1 MQEARREVI
10 KNKIRAIG
18 KMAHAFTVLR
28 EESESVLHLK
38 GLTPTGSIPK
48 GVLMGGKS
56 AIQDAI
62 SGFEQA
68 KRLDAVNEKMPPRS
82 PSSSST
88 EVLYSVSKTTNL
100 SHTLYLFLSLGS
112 SLLNLRVV
120 Y

>member
-1 MQEARREVI
+1 MLVSILSICPDDEATDDGEEDEEVISPAMQEARREVI

-38 GLTPTGSIPK
+38 GLTPSGSIPK

-56 AIQDAI
+56 AIEDAI
-62 SGFEQA
+62 SGFEKA

-82 PSSSST
+82 SST
-88 EVLYSVSKTTNL
+88 SELQK
-100 SHTLYLFLSLGS
+100 
-112 SLLNLRVV
+112 
-120 Y
+120 

>member
-56 AIQDAI
+56 AIEDAI

-68 KRLDAVNEKMPPRS
+68 KQMDRVNEKMPPRANS
-82 PSSSST
+82 AAA
-88 EVLYSVSKTTNL
+88 EVPQS
-100 SHTLYLFLSLGS
+100 GDQ
-112 SLLNLRVV
+112 
-120 Y
+120 